1 MISALKQTL
10 RRVALNTGL
19 AGLAARGAKGVR
31 MLMHHGVSGAFG
43 PERLEEQIIW
53 IKARCPILP
62 FGEVATRLRDERPLP
77 DLAVVLTF
85 DDGLRNNVTQAYPV
99 LLKHQV
105 PATFFVCPGLIDT
118 GGWVWTYEVRERLKG
133 LAKEELQS
141 LAGKP
146 LETVDQ
152 VVSWMKKQPN
162 AQRVQMLEAIRSATP
177 GFQVTETMRRDYDLA
192 SWEELAKLDRRLITL
207 GSHTMSHPIL
217 SSLPPDELESDL
229 KTSKEALVAKGLSA
243 ADETFFCY
251 PDGNHN
257 DAVVACAAKHYA
269 AACSTRKGFITAASP
284 LMAMPR
290 IGATGS
296 LEDVAWRMWRPG
308 A

>member
-10 RRVALNTGL
+10 RRAALSTGL
-19 AGLAARGAKGVR
+19 ASLAARGAKGVR

-43 PERLEEQIIW
+43 PETLDEQIAW
-53 IKARCPILP
+53 IKTLCPILP
-62 FGEVATRLRDERPLP
+62 FGEVAARLRDGRSLP

-85 DDGLRNNVTQAYPV
+85 DDGLRNNVTQAAPV

-105 PATFFVCPGLIDT
+105 PATFFVCPGLVD
-118 GGWVWTYEVRERLKG
+118 GGAWVWTYEVRERLKKLPQKKRQALTG
-133 LAKEELQS
+133 QPS
-141 LAGKP
+141 
-146 LETVDQ
+146 ETVDQ
-152 VVSWMKKQPN
+152 VVAWMKKQPN
-162 AQRVQMLEAIRSATP
+162 AQRVRALEAIRSATP
-177 GFQVTETMRRDYDLA
+177 GFQVTEVMRRDYDLA
-192 SWEELAKLDRRLITL
+192 SWDELTALDRRLITI

-217 SSLPPDELESDL
+217 SSLPPDELEGEL
-229 KTSKEALVAKGLSA
+229 KTSKEALAARGLSPA
-243 ADETFFCY
+243 GETYLCY

-257 DAVVACAAKHYA
+257 DAVVACAGRHYA
-269 AACSTRKGFITAASP
+269 AACSTRKGFISSGSP

-296 LEDVAWRMWRPG
+296 LEDIAWRFWRPG